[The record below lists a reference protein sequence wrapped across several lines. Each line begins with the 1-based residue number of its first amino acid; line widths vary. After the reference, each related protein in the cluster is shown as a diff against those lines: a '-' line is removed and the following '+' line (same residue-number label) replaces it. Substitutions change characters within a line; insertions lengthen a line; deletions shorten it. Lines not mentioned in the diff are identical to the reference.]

1 MQFFETLTEREE
13 LTYLSENAL
22 NSVLFTSKL

>member
-13 LTYLSENAL
+13 LTFLSENAF